1 MTLFRK
7 AAKPVCEEI
16 VTVTMTEVSK
26 RIDDSA
32 EGIGDILEL
41 GIMAVALVASIV
53 LPHNPLT
60 HAATSLLAIP
70 RGVEITKIIKF

>member
-16 VTVTMTEVSK
+16 VTVTTTEVSK

-32 EGIGDILEL
+32 EGFGDILEF
-41 GIMAVALVASIV
+41 GIMAVALVATIV
-53 LPHNPLT
+53 APHNPLT
-60 HAATSLLAIP
+60 MAAKSLFAIP
-70 RGVEITKIIKF
+70 KGVEITEIMRF